1 MDIPSESIRLDGFHC
16 PAEFWAAF
24 GYTGRQ
30 QHIGLWWERCGDEAS
45 FCDGEYTVVGAEWV
59 AYLTL
64 VEHPRNWPL
73 LDLDVELGDSDTEA
87 THMLVLDREDPR
99 VAWVAP
105 REAAERW
112 LRRQAYPEKAT
123 DPEGP
128 TELTPELIE
137 AALNHAF
144 VRLHEVE
151 RFGSVEDLMRD
162 RAEKLAALQ
171 ETLDHEAS

>member
-1 MDIPSESIRLDGFHC
+1 MDVPREFARVDGFRC
-16 PAEFWAAF
+16 PPEFWAAF

-30 QHIGLWWERCGDEAS
+30 RHVGLWWERCGDEAS
-45 FCDGEYTVVGAEWV
+45 FCDGECTVVGAEWV

-99 VAWVAP
+99 AAWVAP
-105 REAAERW
+105 REIAERW
-112 LRRQAYPEKAT
+112 LRRQAYPEEFA
-123 DPEGP
+123 EVG
-128 TELTPELIE
+128 ELTPGLIE

-151 RFGSVEDLMRD
+151 RFESVVALMRD
-162 RAEKLAALQ
+162 RAEKLSALQ
-171 ETLDHEAS
+171 GALDGP